1 MNIKYVSPSY
11 KRPNDCPILDYL
23 SKVKVYVSKEDYKDY
38 VLLHKKKKDNIIQV
52 PDGVQGKGKGTCLAV
67 NKRRNGNVA
76 EIFL

>member
-38 VLLHKKKKDNIIQV
+38 VLLHKKKKDNIIALQIQIG
-52 PDGVQGKGKGTCLAV
+52 DDQLWKK
-67 NKRRNGNVA
+67 KKYY
-76 EIFL
+76 